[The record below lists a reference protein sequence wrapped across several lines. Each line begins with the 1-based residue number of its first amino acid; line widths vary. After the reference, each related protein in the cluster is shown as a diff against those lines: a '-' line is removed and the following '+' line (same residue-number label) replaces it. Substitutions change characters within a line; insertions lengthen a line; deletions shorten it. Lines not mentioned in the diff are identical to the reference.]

1 MSTGLRNGALVTEV
15 LARLADALAAG
26 QPPPTRRGLA
36 RDLDVTEH
44 AARRALDEARA
55 LTQLS
60 PSPPSSPTQSPS
72 GRTDLTQDPTTVT
85 QPHPPT
91 HPPDET
97 THPNLTHPAPG
108 TTMDS
113 PGLTQGGD
121 LGETRHPLGEPVGDT
136 GRTAGDPPPHTT
148 AHGRT
153 QVARWPLLLL
163 ALPAFVAI
171 WGGWV
176 GLGQLAG
183 FGVIQLLP
191 GIWDDLTINT
201 AVTLPIGLET
211 YAAYALHVALSGR
224 APTRT
229 AQKFARWSAVGA
241 LTLGAG
247 GQVAYH
253 LMTAAHLTQ
262 APWGITAAVAV
273 LPVVVLGMGAA
284 LAHLIHPSSPTRP
297 PGDAHDEKAG

>member
-1 MSTGLRNGALVTEV
+1 MSTTLRNGALVTEV
-15 LARLADALAAG
+15 LNRLDAALAAG
-26 QPPPTRRGLA
+26 HPPPTRRKLA
-36 RDLDVTEH
+36 AELDVTEH

-55 LTQLS
+55 LTQT
-60 PSPPSSPTQSPS
+60 SPTQPPTGSPTSPS
-72 GRTDLTQDPTTVT
+72 GRPPVTHPDPLGETPHPPLTHPTPTTTMNPPDLTQVGEPGEAG
-85 QPHPPT
+85 HP
-91 HPPDET
+91 T
-97 THPNLTHPAPG
+97 THPT
-108 TTMDS
+108 
-113 PGLTQGGD
+113 GD
-121 LGETRHPLGEPVGDT
+121 D
-136 GRTAGDPPPHTT
+136 GRTAGDPPPDTP
-148 AHGRT
+148 APAKR
-153 QVARWPLLLL
+153 VARWPLLLL
-163 ALPAFVAI
+163 AAPAFVAI

-191 GIWDDLTINT
+191 GIWDELTINT

-229 AQKFARWSAVGA
+229 AQKFAQWSAVGA

-253 LMTAAHLTQ
+253 LMTAAHLTA

-273 LPVVVLGMGAA
+273 LPVAVLGMGAA
-284 LAHLIHPSSPTRP
+284 LAHLIHPASPSHP
-297 PGDAHDEKAG
+297 VGEHG